1 MKKMAGLK
9 IRATSM
15 LLPGKGKK
23 KRMGR
28 NQKRAALDF
37 PMQAALG
44 DVVDF
49 QATISVFRQSRNA
62 AAAIFF
68 KKVKELAWFTGHS
81 PNHAGC
87 FNSQNLASQGLLKIC
102 TLFTGGNTDKASPAD
117 SAKLLNLTKTRKANE

>member
-9 IRATSM
+9 IRTTSM

-28 NQKRAALDF
+28 NQKRAAFDF
-37 PMQAALG
+37 PVQAPLG

-49 QATISVFRQSRNA
+49 QAAISVLRQPRNTA
-62 AAAIFF
+62 TAIFF

-81 PNHAGC
+81 PNHARC
-87 FNSQNLASQGLLKIC
+87 FNSQNLASQGLPKLC
-102 TLFTGGNTDKASPAD
+102 ALFTGGNTDKASAVG
-117 SAKLLNLTKTRKANE
+117 SAKLINLTKTRKANE